1 MAGNCKLATWLQ
13 TKKSMWEMRKV
24 PQLLGSLDLVM
35 ELWSA
40 DSKLWILE
48 SGVQSLVTD
57 SESGVWFR
65 VWSLESDSESG
76 V

>member
-1 MAGNCKLATWLQ
+1 MARNCKLATWLQ

-48 SGVQSLVTD
+48 SGVQS
-57 SESGVWFR
+57 SQSR
-65 VWSLESDSESG
+65 VWWRIQSLESDSESG

>member
-48 SGVQSLVTD
+48 SGVQS
-57 SESGVWFR
+57 SQSR
-65 VWSLESDSESG
+65 VWWRIQSLESDSESG